1 MERIDIDLLERIRL
15 SALRIQT
22 VCAIKKYLLDK
33 IFWNF
38 IPKKLKLNVTLLT
51 IYLMGF
57 GLLTSELNSN
67 KISPCEMYVEK
78 AKGWLAGS

>member
-1 MERIDIDLLERIRL
+1 MRL

-38 IPKKLKLNVTLLT
+38 IPKK
-51 IYLMGF
+51 I
-57 GLLTSELNSN
+57 
-67 KISPCEMYVEK
+67 KIKCYITNNLSDGIW
-78 AKGWLAGS
+78 AADI

>member
-38 IPKKLKLNVTLLT
+38 IPKK
-51 IYLMGF
+51 I
-57 GLLTSELNSN
+57 
-67 KISPCEMYVEK
+67 KIKCYITNNLSDGIW
-78 AKGWLAGS
+78 AADI